1 MDDVYAAWSEYNQRW
16 TDLGRPELYFVKT
29 DIVNCYDTILQ
40 KQLYRV
46 LEDIFSQVLYE
57 PRCEKTGLRGLRPGL
72 TQTGLYSHRRWL
84 EA

>member
-40 KQLYRV
+40 KQLYSV

-57 PRCEKTGLRGLRPGL
+57 PRRKKTSFLHM
-72 TQTGLYSHRRWL
+72 QKQRRRS
-84 EA
+84 ASR